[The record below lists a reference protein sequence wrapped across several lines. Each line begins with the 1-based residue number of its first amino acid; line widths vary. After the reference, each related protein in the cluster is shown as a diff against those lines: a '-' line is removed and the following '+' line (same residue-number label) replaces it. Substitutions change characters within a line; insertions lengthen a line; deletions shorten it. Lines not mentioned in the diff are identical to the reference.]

1 VVRGPPLPLDLSP
14 TPEGVGGTLLSWDV
28 RVWAG
33 RERDQCTKLR
43 VNTVCG
49 QGDFVFDDTY
59 AITGNPD
66 VTGAD
71 GAGWLQVLH
80 LEKACPFSA
89 FFAAADIAAGLRG
102 GISQRPTRNT
112 DRSVLLQ
119 AAGCLNSRQRRSCYH
134 LQAEQLRRAHACA
147 SVCTHALAHSAL
159 RHIQ

>member
-1 VVRGPPLPLDLSP
+1 VARGPPLPLDLSP

-119 AAGCLNSRQRRSCYH
+119 AAGCLSTAGS
-134 LQAEQLRRAHACA
+134 A
-147 SVCTHALAHSAL
+147 VLATTCRLSS
-159 RHIQ
+159 